1 LSLLKVHT
9 DKVRKETSNQYFKFN
24 TDDGIY
30 TFDRRAFLTSQPRNK
45 LHEICR
51 IHNIRRYSKWPVRSL
66 VVTIMKLPDIDSI
79 IASLIAG
86 KRDSL
91 VDDEDKKAIAAS
103 RYKH

>member
-1 LSLLKVHT
+1 MANVITTT
-9 DKVRKETSNQYFKFN
+9 DVFY
-24 TDDGIY
+24 D
-30 TFDRRAFLTSQPRNK
+30 TFDHRAFLTVQPRSK
-45 LHEICR
+45 LHKICR
-51 IHNIRRYSKWPVRSL
+51 IHSIHGYSKWPVCSL

-91 VDDEDKKAIAAS
+91 VDDEDKKAIAAF